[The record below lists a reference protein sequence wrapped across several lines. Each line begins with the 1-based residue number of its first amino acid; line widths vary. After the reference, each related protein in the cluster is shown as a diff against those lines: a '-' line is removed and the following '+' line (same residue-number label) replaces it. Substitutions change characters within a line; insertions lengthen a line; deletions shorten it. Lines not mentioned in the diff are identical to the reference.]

1 MNMKSIA
8 RGMFAYLLTF
18 IIVLV
23 IILMIPG
30 LIEFHPSNWLLFQE
44 EVKEHLN

>member
-1 MNMKSIA
+1 MKPKV
-8 RGMFAYLLTF
+8 RGMIAYLLTF

-30 LIEFHPSNWLLFQE
+30 LIEFHPGNWLLFQE
-44 EVKEHLN
+44 EVKEHIN

>member
-1 MNMKSIA
+1 MKHIA
-8 RGMFAYLLTF
+8 RGMIAYLLTF

-30 LIEFHPSNWLLFQE
+30 LVEFHHSNWLLFQE
-44 EVKEHLN
+44 EVKEHVN